1 MSDIS
6 REELTRL
13 IINNG
18 NRLNNIFKEIGKKE
32 LKKAIKNFDSE
43 NIGIGL
49 SIEYLTRYVEFSNKY
64 KTMIDKITDNNKEYI
79 NTVAV
84 KIYDDI
90 LRGGRNINQYDEMI
104 DDIRVKIRYEDIWI
118 QLLIQLEIKVI
129 LSK

>member
-6 REELTRL
+6 REELTKL

-49 SIEYLTRYVEFSNKY
+49 SIEYLTRYVEF
-64 KTMIDKITDNNKEYI
+64 I
-79 NTVAV
+79 N
-84 KIYDDI
+84 I
-90 LRGGRNINQYDEMI
+90 
-104 DDIRVKIRYEDIWI
+104 
-118 QLLIQLEIKVI
+118 
-129 LSK
+129 

>member
-18 NRLNNIFKEIGKKE
+18 NKLNNIFKEIGKKE

-64 KTMIDKITDNNKEYI
+64 KTMVDKITDSNKEYI

-104 DDIRVKIRYEDIWI
+104 DDIRVKIR
-118 QLLIQLEIKVI
+118 
-129 LSK
+129 

>member
-90 LRGGRNINQYDEMI
+90 LRGGRNINQYDELI
-104 DDIRVKIRYEDIWI
+104 DDIRVKIRQEDIWI